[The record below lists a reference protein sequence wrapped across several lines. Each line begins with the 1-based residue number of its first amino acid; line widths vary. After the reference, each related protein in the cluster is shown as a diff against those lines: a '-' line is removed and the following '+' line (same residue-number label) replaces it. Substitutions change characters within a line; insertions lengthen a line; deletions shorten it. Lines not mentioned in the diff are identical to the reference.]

1 MNSIYTFYFSKS
13 NKIKEHYVRVCAS
26 SYINAIEKSS
36 IILEKFN
43 DEVDLLG
50 LKNWE
55 DVQEECAK
63 YGLRV
68 TDLIEENE
76 E

>member
-1 MNSIYTFYFSKS
+1 MNSIYTFYYSKS
-13 NKIKEHYVRVCAS
+13 NKEHHVRVPAS

-36 IILEKFN
+36 IILEEIN

-50 LKNWE
+50 LRNWE
-55 DVQEECAK
+55 DVQDECEK